1 MGLAGAH
8 LLWPVSRLPLLL
20 SYARCLVR
28 LEDRPVLATRVT
40 EEWSLPVILEKSLG
54 RKEFTV
60 FLPACSVPRR
70 PRG

>member
-1 MGLAGAH
+1 MGLPGPPALASE
-8 LLWPVSRLPLLL
+8 PFAPLL

-28 LEDRPVLATRVT
+28 LEDKPVLATRVT
-40 EEWSLPVILEKSLG
+40 EEWSLPVIPEKPLG

-70 PRG
+70 PRE